1 MTDACGIVS
10 YFLLSTP
17 FNDLNIE
24 TRRLMMFFKSVFIE

>member
-1 MTDACGIVS
+1 MAASCGVVS
-10 YFLLSTP
+10 CYLLSIP